1 MRAAMSGLI
10 FRKDGTAQ
18 GVAKQRLIE
27 TIAKPD
33 ERIIFDPYADRFVLG
48 ASVIK
53 LVGHKLNVWLAKKL
67 VPGFHEHLISRTRF
81 IDDLIERSTAS
92 EFEQYVI
99 LGAGYDCR
107 AHRLELPSSLIIF
120 EVDQSEVQARKRS
133 KLPEKPPNSENITYV
148 AVDFADQ
155 SLSEQ
160 LLKSGFDQS
169 KSTVFTL
176 EGVSQYITKEA
187 FTSIVKELATLAQT
201 ADSIVFV
208 SYASELLNKN
218 PKACFGTGYPNAE
231 KRARL
236 IMYGSEKAGEP
247 WISFYSDGEIE
258 SVLSQSGYS
267 IIENVTL
274 KDLNSQYF
282 TPVGR
287 TISENQLFLLEHFV
301 IAKSNK

>member
-1 MRAAMSGLI
+1 MSGLI

-53 LVGHKLNVWLAKKL
+53 LIGHKLNVWLAKKL

-81 IDDLIERSTAS
+81 IDDLVERSTAS

-107 AHRLELPSSLIIF
+107 AHRLELPSSLKIF

-133 KLPEKPPNSENITYV
+133 KLPENPPNSENITYV

-160 LLKSGFDQS
+160 LLEAGFDQG
-169 KSTVFTL
+169 KSTLFTL

-208 SYASELLNKN
+208 SYVSELLKKN

-247 WISFYSDGEIE
+247 WISFYSEGEID

-287 TISENQLFLLEHFV
+287 TVSENQLFQVEHFV